1 MWIGSQISG
10 RTWRHMDRQ
19 PNFRLCMEACE
30 IKDGGWLLGF
40 YISEANEEN
49 HGIGFVVARV
59 GEDGVQTLGFC
70 ISEAKEKICGI
81 GFAKLLRKNN
91 KSEGKLELDDATTV
105 AFDSGEVV
113 AKRPCGG
120 SEGSSSLG

>member
-10 RTWRHMDRQ
+10 CAWRHVRSK
-19 PNFRLCMEACE
+19 ME
-30 IKDGGWLLGF
+30 
-40 YISEANEEN
+40 
-49 HGIGFVVARV
+49 VVARV

-91 KSEGKLELDDATTV
+91 RSEGKLELDDATTV
-105 AFDSGEVV
+105 AFDSSEAV